1 MYKSSL
7 KSFAVA
13 FFAMCL
19 VTSCQKSVK
28 GKWTDADKAAF
39 SKEYSKETEKIVKT
53 DANLK
58 MFNLG
63 ATEIKAMSDCSLA
76 KIEAAYT
83 PAEAEKATK
92 EVEKIGEECATNTLL
107 GKKGAWSAKFKEMMK
122 VEMNKG
128 KEEGITPE
136 QQSKLVEC
144 IISKAEKEFEPVD
157 LGNSGAAMAEIGK
170 NCGEEILTK

>member
-1 MYKSSL
+1 MYKLSL

-39 SKEYSKETEKIVKT
+39 SKGFKIEIEKLVKT

-58 MFNLG
+58 MFNVSE
-63 ATEIKAMSDCSLA
+63 TEIKAMSDCSLA

-83 PAEAEKATK
+83 PAETEKATK
-92 EVEKIGEECATNTLL
+92 EIEKIGEQCAANTLI
-107 GKKGAWSAKFKEMMK
+107 GKKGAWSAKYKEMMK

-128 KEEGITPE
+128 REEGITAE

-157 LGNSGAAMAEIGK
+157 LGNSGAEMAEIGK

>member
-1 MYKSSL
+1 MYKLSL
-7 KSFAVA
+7 KSIAVA

-28 GKWTDADKAAF
+28 GKWTDADKASF
-39 SKEYSKETEKIVKT
+39 SKEFSTEIEKMVKT

-58 MFNLG
+58 MFNVG
-63 ATEIKAMSDCSLA
+63 AADIKSMSDCSLA

-83 PAEAEKATK
+83 PEEAGKATK
-92 EVEKIGEECATNTLL
+92 EIEKFGEECATNTLL

-128 KEEGITPE
+128 KEEGITAE
-136 QQSKLVEC
+136 QQGKLVEC
-144 IISKAEKEFEPVD
+144 IISKAEKEFEPSE
-157 LGNSGAAMAEIGK
+157 LGNSGAAMGEIGK
-170 NCGEEILTK
+170 SCGEEIMAK